1 MNPADHYLQML
12 FNLGITASYG
22 FNNFFPSIVQGFN
35 MGSRTTTLLLTAPPY
50 VLGAICSLFVCNNSD
65 RRKER
70 GYHII
75 GGVAIAVI
83 GFIVSAS
90 SLQQAARYAAAFLYI
105 GGLFSV
111 NPLVFAWCLST
122 LSKTPEK
129 RAASAAIVN
138 VFGHL
143 GNIMSP
149 YFFPS
154 TDAPR
159 YLMAMLIMMAMAVLT
174 VVMAL
179 AVKFTLIRENK
190 KLKAESEERGVIYNP
205 YTL

>member
-1 MNPADHYLQML
+1 MT

-35 MGSRTTTLLLTAPPY
+35 MGTRTITLLLTAPPY
-50 VLGAICSLFVCNNSD
+50 FFGAFVSLFVCYNSD
-65 RRKER
+65 RLKER

-75 GGVAIAVI
+75 GGVGVAVI
-83 GFIVSAS
+83 GFIISAA
-90 SLQQAARYAAAFLYI
+90 SLATPARYTAAFLYI

-111 NPLVFAWCLST
+111 NPLVYAWALTT
-122 LSKTPEK
+122 LSQTPEK
-129 RAASAAIVN
+129 RAFSAAVVN
-138 VFGHL
+138 VFGHF

-159 YLMAMLIMMAMAVLT
+159 YLMAMLLMMAMAVLT
-174 VVMAL
+174 VAMASS
-179 AVKFTLIRENK
+179 VKFFLIRENK
-190 KLKAESEERGVIYNP
+190 KLKVDSESRGVVYNP

>member
-1 MNPADHYLQML
+1 ML

-35 MGSRTTTLLLTAPPY
+35 MGSRTITLLLTAPPY
-50 VLGAICSLFVCNNSD
+50 VFGAICSLFVCYSSD
-65 RRKER
+65 RQKER
-70 GYHII
+70 GYHIM
-75 GGVAIAVI
+75 GGVGVAVI
-83 GFIVSAS
+83 GFIVSAA
-90 SLQQAARYAAAFLYI
+90 SLQQPARYTASFLYI

-111 NPLVFAWCLST
+111 NPLVYAWALST
-122 LSKTPEK
+122 LSSTPEK
-129 RAASAAIVN
+129 RAASSAVVN
-138 VFGHL
+138 VFGHC

-159 YLMAMLIMMAMAVLT
+159 YLMAMLLMMAMAVLT
-174 VVMAL
+174 VIMATS
-179 AVKFTLIRENK
+179 VKFSLARENK
-190 KLKAESEERGVIYNP
+190 KLKVDSERRGVIYNP

>member
-1 MNPADHYLQML
+1 ML

-22 FNNFFPSIVQGFN
+22 FNNFFPSIVQGFG
-35 MGSRTTTLLLTAPPY
+35 MGTRTITLLLTAPPY
-50 VLGAICSLFVCNNSD
+50 LLGAICSLFVCWNSD
-65 RRKER
+65 RMKER
-70 GYHII
+70 GFHII
-75 GGVAIAVI
+75 GGVSVAIV
-83 GFIVSAS
+83 GFIVSAA

-122 LSKTPEK
+122 LAKTPEK

-138 VFGHL
+138 VFGHM

-149 YFFPS
+149 YFFLQ
-154 TDAPR
+154 DEPR
-159 YLMAMLIMMAMAVLT
+159 YLPAMLTMMAMAVLT
-174 VVMAL
+174 VTMAL
-179 AVKFTLIRENK
+179 VTKFVLIRENK
-190 KLKAESEERGVIYNP
+190 KLKMTSEERNVAYNP

>member
-1 MNPADHYLQML
+1 ML
-12 FNLGITASYG
+12 FNLGITAAYG

-35 MGSRTTTLLLTAPPY
+35 MGSRTITLLLTAPPY
-50 VLGAICSLFVCNNSD
+50 VFGAVVSLFVCYSSD

-75 GGVAIAVI
+75 GGVSVAVV
-83 GFIVSAS
+83 GFIVSAA
-90 SLQQAARYAAAFLYI
+90 SLQTAARYTAAFLYI

-111 NPLVFAWCLST
+111 NPLVYAWALST
-122 LSKTPEK
+122 LSSSPEK

-138 VFGHL
+138 VFGHC

-149 YFFPS
+149 YFFPENS
-154 TDAPR
+154 APR
-159 YLMAMLIMMAMAVLT
+159 YLMAMLIMMGMAALT
-174 VVMAL
+174 VTMAC
-179 AVKFTLIRENK
+179 AVKLALKRENK
-190 KLKAESEERGVIYNP
+190 KLRQDADSRGVVFNP

>member
-1 MNPADHYLQML
+1 MF

-50 VLGAICSLFVCNNSD
+50 VLGAICSLFVAASSD

-75 GGVAIAVI
+75 AGVGVAII

-90 SLQQAARYAAAFLYI
+90 SLQQAARYTAAFLYI
-105 GGLFSV
+105 GGLFAV

-129 RAASAAIVN
+129 RAASAAVCN

-159 YLMAMLIMMAMAVLT
+159 YLMAMLIMMSMAVLT
-174 VVMAL
+174 IVMAM
-179 AVKFTLIRENK
+179 VIKFMLIRENK
-190 KLKAESEERGVIYNP
+190 KLKRESEERGVLYNP